1 MLTLNCHFFHS
12 QKIEKKQVVYIC
24 VYRDAIYNYRS
35 YKIYM
40 YMNDEQIKAN
50 LNHPPKL
57 YIK

>member
-12 QKIEKKQVVYIC
+12 QEIEKKQVVYTR

-57 YIK
+57 HIK